1 MGIYPHIF
9 NKMRY
14 LTELGDK
21 KYVKD
26 YVVNLS
32 SKRGQNLLN
41 QTNKSETGAYKTVW
55 KRTIQIH

>member
-1 MGIYPHIF
+1 
-9 NKMRY
+9 MRY

-41 QTNKSETGAYKTVW
+41 QTNKSEIGAYKTVW

>member
-26 YVVNLS
+26 YVANL

-41 QTNKSETGAYKTVW
+41 QTKKSEIGAYKAVW
-55 KRTIQIH
+55 ERTIQIH

>member
-1 MGIYPHIF
+1 
-9 NKMRY
+9 MRY

-26 YVVNLS
+26 YVANL

-41 QTNKSETGAYKTVW
+41 QTKKSEIGAYKAAW
-55 KRTIQIH
+55 ERTIQIH